1 MAEGG
6 VGLDPVICD
15 LCEDKPAQ
23 FFCRTCDGNMCIDC
37 KNENKKKKMFL
48 RHDVVKMTL
57 TRKMELD
64 GFGYCNVHPENKY
77 ELSCQSCE
85 IPVCTK
91 CISGKHNGH
100 NMKDISTAY
109 LDAKR
114 RISEMMNEVDNYLIP
129 TYRRNIEAVESVL
142 CNVKK
147 QSKEL
152 EQTVVQRSKSLTDF
166 IHSIEKEVTQKSLV
180 DSARYTDQIAAKKKE
195 IESHLSFLQK
205 LRASLL
211 EQRDA
216 KSMTDLILY
225 TNENS
230 KLAEREIKF
239 QIPSF
244 QPAYFL
250 SDVAFEKTLNI
261 LFGLLLPSRLVNQ
274 KDPHLVLVKAKKLK
288 EIKTT
293 VILPCG
299 LSVSYQNQAA
309 VWVRGGENRVYKMD
323 MNGTTLATF
332 PTETDFGKPSGLI
345 ELEDGNILYTDMEN
359 KKIRKV
365 AKNLQKMGEINT
377 EWYPI
382 GMCLSLSGHILVC
395 VSQLKVLET
404 NESDIGKIL
413 RMNCQGNIF
422 QEIQRKSNNENLYTR
437 PICVSENVNQDICV
451 SDCTKCSVIVV
462 DRTGI
467 FRFAYEGGFIQNYD
481 RSFGPAELDTDKDG
495 NILISDY
502 GNSLVHLL
510 DIDGRFLQYIL
521 TAKDG
526 ISKPRGL
533 KVDDDER
540 LWITEIGTQCI
551 KVFQYLD

>member
-6 VGLDPVICD
+6 VGLDPVICE

-37 KNENKKKKMFL
+37 KNDHKKKKMFL

-57 TRKMELD
+57 TRKLELD

-114 RISEMMNEVDNYLIP
+114 RISEMMNEVDNHLIP
-129 TYRRNIEAVESVL
+129 TYRRNIEALESVL

-166 IHSIEKEVTQKSLV
+166 IHLIEKEVTQKSLV
-180 DSARYTDQIAAKKKE
+180 DSAKYSDQIAAEKKE

-250 SDVAFEKTLNI
+250 SDVAFEKTLKI

-274 KDPHLVLVKAKKLK
+274 KDPHLVLVKAKK
-288 EIKTT
+288 IKGNKNHHR
-293 VILPCG
+293 I
-299 LSVSYQNQAA
+299 
-309 VWVRGGENRVYKMD
+309 
-323 MNGTTLATF
+323 TLWF
-332 PTETDFGKPSGLI
+332 E
-345 ELEDGNILYTDMEN
+345 
-359 KKIRKV
+359 
-365 AKNLQKMGEINT
+365 
-377 EWYPI
+377 
-382 GMCLSLSGHILVC
+382 CL
-395 VSQLKVLET
+395 
-404 NESDIGKIL
+404 
-413 RMNCQGNIF
+413 
-422 QEIQRKSNNENLYTR
+422 
-437 PICVSENVNQDICV
+437 
-451 SDCTKCSVIVV
+451 
-462 DRTGI
+462 
-467 FRFAYEGGFIQNYD
+467 
-481 RSFGPAELDTDKDG
+481 
-495 NILISDY
+495 
-502 GNSLVHLL
+502 
-510 DIDGRFLQYIL
+510 
-521 TAKDG
+521 
-526 ISKPRGL
+526 
-533 KVDDDER
+533 
-540 LWITEIGTQCI
+540 
-551 KVFQYLD
+551 